1 MRVLVAHQPNYL
13 PWLGMF
19 SRVAQ
24 ADVWVLAD
32 DVQYSKGGLINR
44 NRIRTAQGWQ
54 WLSVPVRSRG
64 RLGQRIGEVEIV
76 AESSWARKHWET
88 LRWNYRQAR
97 YFDHYADE
105 LAALYEQPW
114 THLLDLNRQCI
125 AFLLRHLGLE
135 VEVRLSSEL
144 ALRPERTL
152 RLVDMVRSCQC
163 QVYLAG
169 QGASCRYLEVDV
181 FAAAGVQCRFS
192 AFEQVDYAQC
202 HPGFVAG
209 MSALDL
215 LLNYGPEAGVFL
227 RQAINK
233 TPLAEQPGAHTQ

>member
-1 MRVLVAHQPNYL
+1 MRTLVAHQPNYL
-13 PWLGMF
+13 PWLGLF

-32 DVQYSKGGLINR
+32 DVQYSKGNLINR
-44 NRIRTAQGWQ
+44 NRIRTAKDWQ

-64 RLGQRIGEVEIV
+64 RLGQRINEVEIV
-76 AESSWARKHWET
+76 SESGWARKHWET

-105 LAALYEQPW
+105 LAALYAQPW
-114 THLLDLNRQCI
+114 THLLDLNKQCI
-125 AFLLRHLGLE
+125 AFLLCHLGIE

-144 ALRPERTL
+144 TLRPERTL
-152 RLVDMVRSCQC
+152 RLVDMVHSCQC
-163 QVYLAG
+163 EIYLAG
-169 QGASCRYLEVDV
+169 QGASRRYMDLDA
-181 FAAAGVQCRFS
+181 FAAAGVECRFS
-192 AFEQVDYAQC
+192 AFEQVNYAQC

-215 LLNYGPEAGVFL
+215 LLNRGPEAGAFL
-227 RQAINK
+227 QEIIGK
-233 TPLAEQPGAHTQ
+233 ISLADHQGDHAR